1 MQKILIPTDFSPVAD
16 NALNYAIEIAAKFK
30 SELYLYHVYHIH
42 KVDYDL
48 DFPDD
53 EQPYKKQL
61 EQKMRSTKLKFIEK
75 ITQQGLSIQTV
86 VEKNNVSALFEKKVK
101 KHQIELIV
109 MGSKGASGLEK
120 VIFGSVAASALEMA
134 KVPILVIPPKSP
146 FLSFEQIV
154 LAIDLNEISA
164 NILSP
169 LQKLASNFGAKVTI
183 IYVDTGSKNTEKK
196 MDIPLKDVETTY
208 RKVPMSSSINGSINK
223 FIKENKCDL
232 LCMIRREKGFFESI
246 FQESITKNQLYENK
260 VPLLILPEN

>member
-16 NALNYAIEIAAKFK
+16 NALDYAIEIAAKFK

-61 EQKMRSTKLKFIEK
+61 EQKMRSTKLKFTEK
-75 ITQQGLSIQTV
+75 ITQQGLSVQTI
-86 VEKNNVSALFEKKVK
+86 VEKDDVSSLFEKKVM
-101 KHQIELIV
+101 KHEIELIV

-120 VIFGSVAASALEMA
+120 VIFGSVAATALEMA
-134 KVPILVIPPKSP
+134 KVPVLVVPPKYP
-146 FLSFEQIV
+146 FLSLKQIV
-154 LAIDLNEISA
+154 LAIDLNEISV
-164 NILSP
+164 NVLSP
-169 LQKLASNFGAKVTI
+169 LQKLASKFGAKVTI
-183 IYVDTGSKNTEKK
+183 IYVDTGSEDTNKK
-196 MDIPLKDVETTY
+196 MDIPLKGVETTY
-208 RKVPMSSSINGSINK
+208 RKVPMSTSINESINE

-246 FQESITKNQLYENK
+246 FQESITQNQVYESK
-260 VPLLILPEN
+260 VPVLVLPEN